1 MTTKEEC
8 EMEGGIWVSSH
19 ISRGSSVRGYCRKRS
34 ELEYK
39 PKNVPM
45 DLPMN
50 EVRPMPHEMPHESLT
65 NDEAFGRTKIS
76 SKHLKTAKLTER
88 NIRIEDRKIKR
99 DLREQDFPDIPY
111 QSYRLAKDAEKE
123 AQEGNSLEKF
133 QKTKSLESMERVRS
147 KRAKS
152 EYRSEKSK
160 RRHAKKAGKRE
171 NKLERLRE
179 KS

>member
-1 MTTKEEC
+1 MSKEEC
-8 EMEGGIWVSSH
+8 EMEGGIWVPSH
-19 ISRGSSVRGYCRKRS
+19 ISRGNSVRGYCRKKR
-34 ELEYK
+34 ELEYR
-39 PKNVPM
+39 PESV
-45 DLPMN
+45 PMN
-50 EVRPMPHEMPHESLT
+50 EVRPMQKLQEPSHNSE
-65 NDEAFGRTKIS
+65 EAYGRVKVS
-76 SKHLKTAKLTER
+76 GKHLKTAKVTER
-88 NIRIEDRKIKR
+88 EIRMEDRKIKT
-99 DLREQDFPDIPY
+99 DLKDQDFPDIPY